1 LDDIYYLK
9 RVFEQTVEERSQILV
24 VRTVFE
30 SYQNLLIQTVLI
42 PNQ

>member
-9 RVFEQTVEERSQILV
+9 SVFEQIIEERGQLA
-24 VRTVFE
+24 RTALE